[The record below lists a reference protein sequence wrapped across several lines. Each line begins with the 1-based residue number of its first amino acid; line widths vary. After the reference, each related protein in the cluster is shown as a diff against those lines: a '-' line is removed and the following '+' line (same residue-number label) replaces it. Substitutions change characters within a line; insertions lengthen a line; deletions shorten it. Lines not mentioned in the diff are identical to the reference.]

1 MPIGALPQEILSD
14 ILTRAALANEAE
26 GPHYSFG
33 LSQAPVPLEEPPK
46 LTKYVRG
53 PLSTESLRWDATES
67 IRQVCARWR
76 EWALGYNLE
85 AVFERRWRGAER
97 WANLPHQRHQYGL
110 YELIDRPSGLYVYR
124 DPFGSLK
131 HTDRVFGGAPDM
143 ARHVRRLWFNGF
155 YTAETD
161 RLILSIVSH
170 CRHLEYLSAPWTILR
185 RASGA
190 DWVDLLNRGTGQGT
204 PLHSLELQAVCLPR
218 DQADA
223 LEQDRTPNPL
233 EDARVSFG
241 SLRRLK
247 IFGNTLH
254 KPISDADLSLI
265 ARTATGLECLDITNL
280 STISVAGM
288 LALVKASRHTLQVL
302 EHSPRSDDGFYH
314 PYPGHL
320 PTDEHICNFLRH
332 LPQMRDLSLSIPY
345 VCADIFADP
354 AVKWAGELQIRT
366 TDLCCTRNGPINN
379 KTGGKDVSS
388 RVPHLRALLSAA
400 RDLIAT
406 RRRVRAVGG
415 LNVEIFFAGC
425 IFLPDKRL
433 VHGDFTLAEIASQG
447 DWPTFKQA
455 STLGPYGQTG
465 TYGKEEGFWAAVE
478 EEEYFR
484 AVEMGWLQL

>member
-1 MPIGALPQEILSD
+1 MHISAFPQEILSD

-33 LSQAPVPLEEPPK
+33 LSQAPLPLEESPK

-67 IRQVCARWR
+67 IRQVCARWH
-76 EWALGYNLE
+76 EWALSYNLE
-85 AVFERRWRGAER
+85 AVSERRWRGAER
-97 WANLPHQRHQYGL
+97 WANLPHQRHKYGL

-124 DPFGSLK
+124 DPYGSLK
-131 HTDRVFGGAPDM
+131 QTDRLFGAVPGV

-155 YTAETD
+155 HTAETD

-190 DWVDLLNRGTGQGT
+190 DWVDLLNRGTGLGT

-223 LEQDRTPNPL
+223 LQRDRTPNPL
-233 EDARVSFG
+233 EDPRVSFR

-288 LALVKASRHTLQVL
+288 LALVTASRHTLQVL

-320 PTDEHICNFLRH
+320 PTDEHICHLLRH

-354 AVKWAGELQIRT
+354 SVKWAGELQIRT
-366 TDLCCTRNGPINN
+366 TDLCCVRNNENN
-379 KTGGKDVSS
+379 SNHNNHNDS
-388 RVPHLRALLSAA
+388 RVPHLRALLTAA

-406 RRRVRAVGG
+406 RRRVRAAGG

-425 IFLPDKRL
+425 IFLPDTRL
-433 VHGDFTLAEIASQG
+433 VHGDFTLAEIASHG
-447 DWPTFKQA
+447 EWPAHKRA

-484 AVEMGWLQL
+484 AVERGWVQL